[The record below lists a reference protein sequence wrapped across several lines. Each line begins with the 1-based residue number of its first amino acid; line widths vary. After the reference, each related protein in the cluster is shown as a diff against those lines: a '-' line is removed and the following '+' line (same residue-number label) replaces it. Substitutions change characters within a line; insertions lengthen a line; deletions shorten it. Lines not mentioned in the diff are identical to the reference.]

1 MTIVLEN
8 LPPRVIDRLG
18 RKAKI
23 SGKTI
28 EAEVEAILT
37 EAVDKMSPP
46 DDMDDLQKMVWEM
59 YNGKLPGNVVDEF
72 LAERR
77 KMWGEDYRRSRRD
90 LLRRR
95 R

>member
-8 LPPRVIDRLG
+8 LPPRVLDQLD

-37 EAVDKMSPP
+37 EAVDRMSPL

-59 YNGKLPGNVVDEF
+59 YGGKLPGNGVDEF
-72 LAERR
+72 LAERK
-77 KMWGEDYRRSRRD
+77 KMWGEHD
-90 LLRRR
+90 
-95 R
+95 